1 MLLTNKNFSLDILN
15 QAIDVQCFS
24 DSFWCLPEENN
35 IYFAVCL
42 PCMLCQWPCLIRL
55 QGLISELV
63 KSPTYSGMSTI
74 VVTPPAAAALVAVQK
89 PSQEVRP
96 GSFTWTWQSTMPG
109 ITTLSPTSSTFQPQ
123 KSFLNN
129 AMNQASE
136 RNKIFRSVK
145 SVNYNFTD
153 RRIILSS
160 VLRSETQLT
169 WQATSSEKLQ
179 LETISCIF
187 PSFITTTA
195 GRTLSPSSTLVLL
208 TALTVDPS
216 SMFLFLLTVIELS
229 TLDSH

>member
-35 IYFAVCL
+35 I
-42 PCMLCQWPCLIRL
+42 L
-55 QGLISELV
+55 QSVYPARSASDLV
-63 KSPTYSGMSTI
+63 WSDCRDWFLNWWSLQLTAACPQSSSP
-74 VVTPPAAAALVAVQK
+74 LRQL
-89 PSQEVRP
+89 QL
-96 GSFTWTWQSTMPG
+96 WWQSRNPPRRYG
-109 ITTLSPTSSTFQPQ
+109 LVHSRERGSLQCLASPRCHPHPAPSNHR
-123 KSFLNN
+123 KVFLNN

-216 SMFLFLLTVIELS
+216 SMFLFYWLLLS
-229 TLDSH
+229 WVP